1 MMDSQAMPLPDI
13 KEEELA
19 NTLILPEKMDFIETV
34 KSNESSTIDEHDK
47 TLTQGTAIPTDI
59 PMNNSDDIDISDNN
73 IMAPDTT
80 AILLSSSS
88 KMPLSNEDLALLPP
102 LPNTDELNVPTEQPI
117 QLSPLQSE
125 MISSEAS
132 VLPLTTTTPSENEEL
147 NLSSALDMNAN
158 ETSHLSRSS
167 SLKSVLTSTL
177 SHHDTQ
183 QHVLGEPRMVS
194 NAGPPTLQHIPLP
207 RSLSRSNSQRRDR
220 NISSSSSPISPS
232 FSSHIPTPT
241 RTSTSSNPTINNTPP
256 KFPLLRRASSKLLR
270 KASFKSLNNKNNN
283 SDQYSPPVAS
293 HNKIRTS
300 PLLIQTGF
308 DNGTMSFSNSS
319 SSSSIHTNSN
329 RMTPTTSVPK
339 SRPSLKVRVSS
350 NTLLSSISN
359 TPQPQQPP
367 LQRTNSILSRKS
379 SLGSKMKLNLSR
391 IISGGSKHPPPVSH
405 QISNDHIPPVLS
417 PTYNTHQHKII
428 NHYSI
433 VTPRKSTSTNP
444 SPSTLSSFPISHSG
458 KESSPLTK
466 MVSIDLQK
474 INEPQPII
482 ITLDDTLSDI
492 VTISKE
498 SNVSMELISR
508 DAKDQISLK
517 DYYLLLQDM
526 SQKEDAKLR
535 FIEAKFSQSGW
546 CSNNELNQL
555 KQKRVIIN
563 KLWKEKLHGHD
574 ITL

>member
-1 MMDSQAMPLPDI
+1 MDSQAMPLPDI

-19 NTLILPEKMDFIETV
+19 NTLNLSEKMDFIEAV
-34 KSNESSTIDEHDK
+34 KSNESSTTDEHDK
-47 TLTQGTAIPTDI
+47 TLTHVSTLPPEI
-59 PMNNSDDIDISDNN
+59 PMNNSDDIDTSDNN
-73 IMAPDTT
+73 IIAPDTT

-117 QLSPLQSE
+117 QLSHLQSE
-125 MISSEAS
+125 IIPIEAS
-132 VLPLTTTTPSENEEL
+132 VMPLSTTTPENEEL
-147 NLSSALDMNAN
+147 DLINALDMNAN

-183 QHVLGEPRMVS
+183 QHGLGEPRMVS
-194 NAGPPTLQHIPLP
+194 NNSVPSPLQHIPIP

-220 NISSSSSPISPS
+220 NISSASSSPISPS
-232 FSSHIPTPT
+232 LSSHIPTPT
-241 RTSTSSNPTINNTPP
+241 RTSTSSNPTTNNTPP

-270 KASFKSLNNKNNN
+270 KASFKSLNNKNNT
-283 SDQYSPPVAS
+283 SDQYSPSMGS

-308 DNGTMSFSNSS
+308 ENATMSFSNSS

-329 RMTPTTSVPK
+329 RTTPVASIPK

-367 LQRTNSILSRKS
+367 LQRTNSIISRKS

-391 IISGGSKHPPPVSH
+391 IISGSSKHPPPLSN
-405 QISNDHIPPVLS
+405 QISNDHIPSVVS
-417 PTYNTHQHKII
+417 PTYTTHQDKHI

-466 MVSIDLQK
+466 MVSIDLKK
-474 INEPQPII
+474 INKPEPII

-498 SNVSMELISR
+498 SSVSMEIISR

-535 FIEAKFSQSGW
+535 FIEDKFSQSGW

-563 KLWKEKLHGHD
+563 KLWKEKLRGHD
-574 ITL
+574 IKL